1 MSSLLLSPSDLLDQ
15 VSESFYRR
23 GADYQRSGRVLSSA
37 TQQREWSDIVTGRVR
52 GSGEHVYTVYVQLE
66 RDAHD
71 DVSVDGD
78 CSCPVGY
85 NCKHVVA
92 VLLEEAQK
100 RDAGTAIG
108 PGEAGAA
115 SPDNTL
121 LETWASQLGEAA
133 GAPPGV
139 THPADVPERLLYLL
153 DLREYP
159 AAAPRAIVETI
170 TCRAL
175 KRGGYGKAS
184 RFNAERALE
193 PYPPGFLL
201 NADIEILRL
210 LGGGRAAGLGRE
222 LALSGELGAR
232 VLEAMLG
239 TGRCHWRDKD
249 MPALALGRPR
259 PAACHWRLADDGR
272 QWLAFDATPP
282 IAFTL
287 AVAPPWYV
295 DPDAGYCG
303 PLATGLSPA
312 VAAAAAQAPPVV
324 PAQAQQLPPA
334 VQRVLAELALPAPRV
349 LTVAELTGPPTACLQ
364 LLPGGSQKQ
373 APRPRDWYRSVAPTP
388 PRARL
393 SFDYAGVEF
402 PFDPSVDTGP
412 TITRRDERLVRVR
425 RDPLSEEHFIEELRG
440 CGLAPMVTIRPM
452 AALGGDAPF
461 DLVADLNVVDAS
473 EADAWRLFLRHQMPR
488 LRAAGWRIQVDEGFD
503 HRIATPEGWYGDAR
517 ESGESGWFDLDLG
530 VIVDGQR
537 RPLLPLLHQWVKRSG
552 TLEALEGLAD
562 DDEVVVQEPDGR
574 SLFLPAAR
582 VRTILKTLI
591 ELCDPDLRLSGD
603 GLRLPGLR
611 AAQVEGLAGG
621 DDPAAPWRWQGGER
635 LRALAEKLKSF
646 QGIAPLAPP
655 PGFDAEL
662 RPYQRQGLG
671 WLQFLRDL
679 RLGGIL
685 ADDMGLG
692 KTVQTLAHL
701 LTDLRAGRL
710 DRPSLVVSPTSL
722 VTNWAMEARRFAP
735 DLDVLTLHGPR
746 RKARFP
752 DIAGHHLV
760 LTTYALALRDRE
772 ALAAQPYHL
781 LILDEAQAIKNPRAK
796 VTRALASLEARS
808 RLCLTGT
815 PMENHLGELWS
826 LIHFLE
832 PGLLGDQRQFRRLF
846 RNPIEKH
853 GDVERQA
860 ILQRR
865 LAPVMLRR
873 TKGEVL
879 GELPDKTEIERVV
892 ELESRQRDLYET
904 IRLAMHD
911 KIQGAIARQGLARSQ
926 ILILDAL
933 LKLRQVCCDPRLVKL
948 EAARGVRASAKLAL
962 LMDLLPEMV
971 EEGRRVLLFSQFTA
985 MLALIEE
992 ALTGCGLDF
1001 VKLTGR
1007 TRDRVTPIRRFQ
1019 AEEIPIFL
1027 ISLKAGGTGLNLTA
1041 ADTVIHYDPWWNPAV
1056 QDQATDRAH
1065 RIGQSKKVFVYKL
1078 VTAGTVE
1085 QKILAMQ
1092 ARKRRLAASV
1102 FSESGA
1108 QGAAR
1113 LSAEDLERLF
1123 APLD

>member
-1 MSSLLLSPSDLLDQ
+1 
-15 VSESFYRR
+15 
-23 GADYQRSGRVLSSA
+23 
-37 TQQREWSDIVTGRVR
+37 
-52 GSGEHVYTVYVQLE
+52 
-66 RDAHD
+66 
-71 DVSVDGD
+71 
-78 CSCPVGY
+78 
-85 NCKHVVA
+85 
-92 VLLEEAQK
+92 
-100 RDAGTAIG
+100 
-108 PGEAGAA
+108 
-115 SPDNTL
+115 
-121 LETWASQLGEAA
+121 
-133 GAPPGV
+133 
-139 THPADVPERLLYLL
+139 
-153 DLREYP
+153 
-159 AAAPRAIVETI
+159 
-170 TCRAL
+170 
-175 KRGGYGKAS
+175 
-184 RFNAERALE
+184 
-193 PYPPGFLL
+193 
-201 NADIEILRL
+201 
-210 LGGGRAAGLGRE
+210 
-222 LALSGELGAR
+222 
-232 VLEAMLG
+232 
-239 TGRCHWRDKD
+239 
-249 MPALALGRPR
+249 
-259 PAACHWRLADDGR
+259 
-272 QWLAFDATPP
+272 
-282 IAFTL
+282 
-287 AVAPPWYV
+287 
-295 DPDAGYCG
+295 
-303 PLATGLSPA
+303 
-312 VAAAAAQAPPVV
+312 
-324 PAQAQQLPPA
+324 
-334 VQRVLAELALPAPRV
+334 
-349 LTVAELTGPPTACLQ
+349 
-364 LLPGGSQKQ
+364 
-373 APRPRDWYRSVAPTP
+373 
-388 PRARL
+388 
-393 SFDYAGVEF
+393 
-402 PFDPSVDTGP
+402 
-412 TITRRDERLVRVR
+412 
-425 RDPLSEEHFIEELRG
+425 
-440 CGLAPMVTIRPM
+440 
-452 AALGGDAPF
+452 
-461 DLVADLNVVDAS
+461 
-473 EADAWRLFLRHQMPR
+473 
-488 LRAAGWRIQVDEGFD
+488 
-503 HRIATPEGWYGDAR
+503 
-517 ESGESGWFDLDLG
+517 
-530 VIVDGQR
+530 
-537 RPLLPLLHQWVKRSG
+537 
-552 TLEALEGLAD
+552 
-562 DDEVVVQEPDGR
+562 
-574 SLFLPAAR
+574 
-582 VRTILKTLI
+582 
-591 ELCDPDLRLSGD
+591 
-603 GLRLPGLR
+603 
-611 AAQVEGLAGG
+611 
-621 DDPAAPWRWQGGER
+621 
-635 LRALAEKLKSF
+635 
-646 QGIAPLAPP
+646 
-655 PGFDAEL
+655 
-662 RPYQRQGLG
+662 
-671 WLQFLRDL
+671 L

-722 VTNWAMEARRFAP
+722 VANWAMEARRFAP

-752 DIAGHHLV
+752 DIADHHLV

-853 GDVERQA
+853 GDAEREA